1 MHETPADL
9 EQLQELLDSSYARAG
24 KNLRDIHAQ
33 GRHLTAVELA
43 HRLDG
48 PRWLVVATVNSHNR
62 PFTAQVD
69 GTFYR
74 GHFYFGVNDPWSLKA
89 RHLIRNPAISA
100 THVPDDTW
108 TVTVHGRGERVDVG
122 RDGDVDLHRV
132 LIDT

>member
-9 EQLQELLDSSYARAG
+9 EQLQELLDSSYAQAG

-43 HRLDG
+43 RRLDG

-74 GHFYFGVNDPWSLKA
+74 GHFYFGVNDPCSLKA
-89 RHLIRNPAISA
+89 RHLIRTPPSVPHTCQTTPGRSQSTVAVNASTLAA
-100 THVPDDTW
+100 TGTW
-108 TVTVHGRGERVDVG
+108 
-122 RDGDVDLHRV
+122 
-132 LIDT
+132 ICIAY